1 MKNTNGTKL
10 TSVKVIEDLIFI
22 PIDENGK
29 IINPPPSSTANSDK
43 VYSIKVVDIMLSVRS
58 KKDFFKNMKTRIK
71 KALVDDT
78 RKISKNDKYLR
89 DTIIVSAH
97 ARNLGL

>member
-1 MKNTNGTKL
+1 
-10 TSVKVIEDLIFI
+10 
-22 PIDENGK
+22 
-29 IINPPPSSTANSDK
+29 
-43 VYSIKVVDIMLSVRS
+43 MLSVRS